1 MREVSFVPIWTQFR
15 SAADVNHFVVRS
27 VYEMLSL
34 PQPELDQTVRR
45 KDQNRLREIHKE
57 TACFLLDRDIPL
69 EEIQTPAAYYAAEI
83 GLRGLPLAGG

>member
-1 MREVSFVPIWTQFR
+1 
-15 SAADVNHFVVRS
+15 
-27 VYEMLSL
+27 MLSL

-69 EEIQTPAAYYAAEI
+69 EEMQEEYVFPK
-83 GLRGLPLAGG
+83 P